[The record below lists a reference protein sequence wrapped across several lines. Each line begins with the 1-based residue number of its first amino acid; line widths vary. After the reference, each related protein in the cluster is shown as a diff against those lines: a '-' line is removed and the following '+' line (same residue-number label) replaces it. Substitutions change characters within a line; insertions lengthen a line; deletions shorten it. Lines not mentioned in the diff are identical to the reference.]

1 MGGTFNQ
8 ANAAALFQ
16 MQAADMQMR
25 QRMYSGCGCNPS
37 PWQPYGPGPFGP
49 YGGYNSGH
57 GNLPYAQVGNH
68 GFFGLQPTE
77 GYGLDLNNNG
87 RYDRGQ
93 DGVLAFDLNRDGR
106 VTPAEIEQSRE
117 RLNSFGGNFDHDG
130 DGRVSFCERMRGQGQ
145 QRQMQQL
152 DLDGDGRLSA
162 YELARGGGRV
172 LVDGN
177 RDGKFQPWEQH
188 SPFNFPTPGFGR
200 GSINQVDPFWGGTS
214 VHNTGGWGP
223 YRPYY

>member
-1 MGGTFNQ
+1 MGGFNS
-8 ANAAALFQ
+8 ANQAALFQ
-16 MQAADMQMR
+16 MQMHDMQMR
-25 QRMYSGCGCNPS
+25 QRMYNGCGCGPS
-37 PWQPYGPGPFGP
+37 PWPPGPFGP

-57 GNLPYAQVGNH
+57 GNLPYAHVGNH
-68 GFFGLQPTE
+68 GFFGLQPTQ

-106 VTPAEIEQSRE
+106 VTPDEIEQSRQ
-117 RLNSFGGNFDHDG
+117 RLNSFGGNYDQNG
-130 DGRVSFCERMRGQGQ
+130 DGHVSFCERLSGRRQ
-145 QRQMQQL
+145 QREMQGL

-177 RDGKFQPWEQH
+177 RDGRFQPWEQH

-214 VHNTGGWGP
+214 VHNHGWGP
-223 YRPYY
+223 YRPFY